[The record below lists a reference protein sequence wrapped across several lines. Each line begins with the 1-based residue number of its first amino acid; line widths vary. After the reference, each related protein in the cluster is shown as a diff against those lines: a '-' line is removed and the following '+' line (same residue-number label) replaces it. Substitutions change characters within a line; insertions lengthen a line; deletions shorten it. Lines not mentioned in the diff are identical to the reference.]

1 MDGPQAP
8 PSGDGDVQSDV
19 LQSVGA
25 VLSVINA
32 VADGDLS
39 RRLEPRYPESHPVGA
54 LTASVNAMIDALSQA
69 REASAAYLDQLN
81 DKIATVELQQ
91 QAIQSLSVPIIEVW
105 TKVLCVPIVGVL
117 DSARASDVTAALLT
131 AVVDKRAQHA
141 ILDVTGIEVMD
152 TQSADHFLRM
162 ARAVTLLGAECSL
175 SGVRPHIARTIVHMG
190 VDLQGLRCHRSMR
203 EALRYCVAQAGRR
216 KAESVPD
223 GSSRR

>member
-1 MDGPQAP
+1 MDGPEAAP
-8 PSGDGDVQSDV
+8 SDDGDVQSD
-19 LQSVGA
+19 LLESVGA

-32 VADGDLS
+32 VAGGDLS
-39 RRLEPRYPESHPVGA
+39 RRLEARYPESHPVGA
-54 LTASVNAMIDALSQA
+54 LTASINAMIDALWQA

-81 DKIATVELQQ
+81 DKIAMVERQQ
-91 QAIQSLSVPIIEVW
+91 EAIRSLSVPIIEVW

-117 DSARASDVTAALLT
+117 DSARAADVTAALLT

-203 EALRYCVAQAGRR
+203 EALRYCVAQATSR
-216 KAESVPD
+216 KANRVQD
-223 GSSRR
+223 GPSRR